1 MAEQHSTLDDMR
13 PGGKVDYS
21 VRILTLIVV
30 TPEAT
35 VRETHAEF
43 VVLPLYDG
51 EIGIAPGHSDMIGRL
66 GFGEMRVTEGN
77 KTDHYYVDGG
87 FVQVSGNVVSVL
99 TNRAVPASQ
108 VDPEVAAQQL
118 EAARHRPT
126 NTPELEALRE
136 RAQLQARAQLRVAN
150 KTRGHKT
157 TTASH

>member
-21 VRILTLIVV
+21 VRILSLIVV

-35 VRETHAEF
+35 VRETPAEF

-51 EIGIAPGHSDMIGRL
+51 EIGIAPGHSAMIGRL

-77 KTDHYYVDGG
+77 QTDHYYIDGG

-99 TNRAVPASQ
+99 TNRAVPASS
-108 VDPEVAAQQL
+108 VDAHAAAQQL

-136 RAQLQARAQLRVAN
+136 RAQLQARAQLWVAN
-150 KTRGHKT
+150 KNQGHKT
-157 TTASH
+157 ATASH

>member
-1 MAEQHSTLDDMR
+1 MAEQHSNLDDLR
-13 PGGKVDYS
+13 PGGKVGYS

-51 EIGIAPGHSDMIGRL
+51 EIGIAPGHSAMIGRL
-66 GFGEMRVTEGN
+66 GFGEMRVTEGGH
-77 KTDHYYVDGG
+77 TERYYVDGG
-87 FVQVSGNVVSVL
+87 FVQVSDNIVSVL
-99 TNRAVPASQ
+99 TNRAIPASQ
-108 VDPEVAAQQL
+108 LDPAVAAEQL

-136 RAQLQARAQLRVAN
+136 RAQMQARAQLRVAT
-150 KTRGHKT
+150 KR
-157 TTASH
+157 TTASASH